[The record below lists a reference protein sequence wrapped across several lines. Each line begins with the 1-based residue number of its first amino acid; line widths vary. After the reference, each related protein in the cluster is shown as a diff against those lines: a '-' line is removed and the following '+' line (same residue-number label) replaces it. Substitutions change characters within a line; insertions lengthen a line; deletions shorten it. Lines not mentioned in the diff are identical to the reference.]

1 MVHIIFDTSAV
12 GYDDF
17 IQNPLN
23 IQEGNGLE
31 GNANTYT
38 YFKGASPFQ
47 RGYGLQ
53 GGAGIGDRGYGLQGG
68 AGIGDVFRGLWRFF
82 LPLVR
87 RVGTTVTAEA
97 LNTGQRVLER
107 VNQGEPIKDALTT
120 EGKKGLDTL
129 LEKGGM
135 PKQFGTGNRRKS
147 IKGRKNYSLQN
158 HQTIIGKIPKKR
170 VRSDAFGLY

>member
-1 MVHIIFDTSAV
+1 MVHIIFDTSTV

-31 GNANTYT
+31 GIGNSLNNYT

-53 GGAGIGDRGYGLQGG
+53 GGAGV
-68 AGIGDVFRGLWRFF
+68 GDVFRGLWRFF

-107 VNQGEPIKDALTT
+107 VNQGDSIKDALTS

-129 LEKGGM
+129 LEKGGV
-135 PKQFGTGNRRKS
+135 PKQFGTGSRRKS
-147 IKGRKNYSLQN
+147 IKGRKTNSFQN

-170 VRSDAFGLY
+170 IRSDAFGLY

>member
-47 RGYGLQ
+47 
-53 GGAGIGDRGYGLQGG
+53 RGYGLQGG